1 MHSNQ
6 KCPWRWMI
14 QERKAEF
21 WWLCG
26 EAAWLLC
33 NIWNTLVMSGGR
45 RLEVSLRRE
54 IELWQRPPVTA
65 IRVLKFWRARSFYS
79 GESRGDE
86 RGVWDGKS
94 VSHKNKTKKPKQ
106 NSFLWRPIPFPV
118 YLRHVNELSEDLG
131 SLLGC
136 VSAEDHQLDPLGD
149 SVTHHD
155 RPLQRG
161 VVPHRASHHVAAVVQ
176 ELANQIS
183 SGQSGNNLICV
194 SI

>member
-1 MHSNQ
+1 
-6 KCPWRWMI
+6 MI
-14 QERKAEF
+14 QERKTEL

-86 RGVWDGKS
+86 RGVVRRQ
-94 VSHKNKTKKPKQ
+94 VSFSQKQNQETKTKHIFVT
-106 NSFLWRPIPFPV
+106 SDPFPV

-183 SGQSGNNLICV
+183 SGQSGNNSICV